1 MSQATRKH
9 GPWIFDLPSR
19 TRPIIDRCANEL
31 ALSRNFRRTLE
42 DVNPSG
48 GGPWDY
54 SDNLAVGTVKVLS
67 RPTILGPRAK
77 ASCRDSVLTLAMDLR
92 PIPDHAALLIDGTI
106 LAVADLHIGI
116 EEELTEAGVHI
127 PPQADRMAKEVEA
140 LAAQYRA
147 TTLVVLGDV
156 KHFVPKMASRERRD
170 VFLFFQRLLETFDAI
185 YVAQGN
191 HDGLLRHVVPRAV
204 KFRASPG
211 FVLGDVGFCHGHAWP
226 YRKVM
231 AAKALVMG
239 HNHPAVAFRDAM
251 GSRTIQ
257 PCWMRIPF
265 RRRHKRYAK
274 LPREAVVVPA
284 LNELCGGVPV
294 NDLRVNFL
302 GPLFDPA
309 LLRTDDADIHLLDG
323 THLGKLR
330 EIRVD
335 AGFRREDYRQ

>member
-1 MSQATRKH
+1 LD
-9 GPWIFDLPSR
+9 I
-19 TRPIIDRCANEL
+19 
-31 ALSRNFRRTLE
+31 
-42 DVNPSG
+42 
-48 GGPWDY
+48 
-54 SDNLAVGTVKVLS
+54 
-67 RPTILGPRAK
+67 
-77 ASCRDSVLTLAMDLR
+77 R
-92 PIPDHAALLIDGTI
+92 PIPDHAALLVDGRI
-106 LAVADLHIGI
+106 LAVADLHIGL
-116 EEELTEAGVHI
+116 EEQLADAGVHL
-127 PPQADRMAKEVEA
+127 PSQADKMAGEIEA
-140 LAAQYRA
+140 LASEHGA

-170 VFLFFQRLLETFDAI
+170 VYRFFQRLHDRFDTI

-191 HDGLLRHVVPRAV
+191 HDGMLRHIVPRSV
-204 KFRASPG
+204 KFRAPPG

-231 AAKALVMG
+231 AAETLLMG

-251 GSRTIQ
+251 GSRAIQ

-309 LLRTDDADIHLLDG
+309 LLRTDEADIHLLDG

-330 EIRVD
+330 NLRVD
-335 AGFRREDYRQ
+335 AGFRREDFRQ